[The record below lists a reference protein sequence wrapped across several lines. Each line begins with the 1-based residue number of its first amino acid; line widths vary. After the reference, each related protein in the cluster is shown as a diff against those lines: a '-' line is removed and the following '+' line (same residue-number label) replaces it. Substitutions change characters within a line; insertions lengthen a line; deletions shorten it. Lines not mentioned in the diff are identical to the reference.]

1 MKNNKRLFHLNG
13 FSVPRKAKVHTVL
26 TPVALYLL
34 GEDSS
39 VTLLGIVNSVHVV
52 NNRQGF
58 ALTKRDIRRLGNG
71 PFDMAHTLSA
81 AYNSHH
87 LIAYHVP
94 GASELVAQIILERL
108 KKTCDL
114 DYSGHYRHVPARY
127 DRNSGLN
134 TPEVT
139 C

>member
-13 FSVPRKAKVHTVL
+13 FSVPKKAKVHNVS

-71 PFDMAHTLSA
+71 TFDMAHTLA
-81 AYNSHH
+81 AAHNSYH
-87 LIAYHVP
+87 LVAYHVP
-94 GASELVAQIILERL
+94 GDKETLAQIILERL
-108 KKTCDL
+108 KKTCSL
-114 DYSGHYRHVPARY
+114 DYSGHYWHVPAGY
-127 DRNSGLN
+127 DRSSGLN
-134 TPEVT
+134 TPKVT